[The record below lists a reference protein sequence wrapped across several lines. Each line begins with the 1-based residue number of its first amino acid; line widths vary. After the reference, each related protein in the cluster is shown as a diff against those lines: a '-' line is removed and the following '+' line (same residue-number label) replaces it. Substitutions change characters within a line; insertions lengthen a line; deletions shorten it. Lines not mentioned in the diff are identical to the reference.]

1 MIGDTTNSK
10 NSLVKI
16 FLIFIILEI
25 AILIV
30 SGLLKYDVVLSI
42 GGSILSGTIVG
53 LFVTFSQAKISASIY
68 EESRVRNRHL
78 DDIKTFLKDEDA
90 VAMAK
95 IMINKDEHSK
105 QFSDLEDIGMHWPE
119 FSKKMR
125 ELSEIEQAL
134 QKNKEAIEENNLYLK
149 THTQEII
156 ERVNLE
162 IEKRNQI
169 LNFLPE
175 FFNPGQDLSYID
187 LSSKSQDI
195 KVSSELVSSFN
206 GFISNL
212 INTVRNELSR
222 GEKAHVIF
230 QQTLSISLSEDEKQ
244 FQRCTDTG
252 ANGCSCIISL
262 FWMAWSDH
270 IGSLAN
276 KSLHSV
282 AYRTRFTQISNLKSL
297 PIGFTFAVK
306 EAIQST
312 LTKEEK
318 IIDIMKLMEQKK
330 EFKSK
335 EIGLESE
342 AEKIKLTIENSY
354 FLKGDCPRITE

>member
-1 MIGDTTNSK
+1 MIGVTSNSK

-42 GGSILSGTIVG
+42 GGSILSGTVVG

-78 DDIKTFLKDEDA
+78 DDIKTILKNKDA

-95 IMINKDEHSK
+95 IMINRDEHRK
-105 QFSDLEDIGMHWPE
+105 EFSDIEDIGIHWPE

-125 ELSEIEQAL
+125 ELSEIEQGL
-134 QKNKEAIEENNLYLK
+134 QKNNEAIEENNLYLK
-149 THTQEII
+149 NHAQEII

-162 IEKRNQI
+162 IEKRNQTP
-169 LNFLPE
+169 NFLPE
-175 FFNPGQDLSYID
+175 FFNPGHDLSYID
-187 LSSKSQDI
+187 LSGKSRYI
-195 KVSSELVSSFN
+195 KASSELVSSFS
-206 GFISNL
+206 GFINNL
-212 INTVRNELSR
+212 INTVCNELPR
-222 GEKAHVIF
+222 GEEAHVIF
-230 QQTLSISLSEDEKQ
+230 QQTLSNSLSEDGQQ
-244 FQRCTDTG
+244 FQRCIGTG
-252 ANGCSCIISL
+252 ANGCISIISL
-262 FWMAWSDH
+262 FWGVWSDH
-270 IGSLAN
+270 IGSLADIP
-276 KSLHSV
+276 LHSA
-282 AYRTRFTQISNLKSL
+282 AYRARFTQISNLNSL
-297 PIGFTFAVK
+297 PNGFTSAVK

-318 IIDIMKLMEQKK
+318 IIDIMKLMEQEK

-335 EIGLESE
+335 EIGLKSE
-342 AEKIKLTIENSY
+342 AEKIKITIENSY
-354 FLKGDCPRITE
+354 FLKGDCPRIKE

>member
-30 SGLLKYDVVLSI
+30 SGLLKYYVVLSI

-78 DDIKTFLKDEDA
+78 DDIKQFLKDKDA
-90 VAMAK
+90 VDLAG
-95 IMINKDEHSK
+95 IMIHSDQHK
-105 QFSDLEDIGMHWPE
+105 KELFDLEDIDIHWPE

-125 ELSEIEQAL
+125 ELSEIELKL
-134 QKNKEAIEENNLYLK
+134 QKNKQGIEENNHYVK
-149 THTQEII
+149 NHTQEII

-162 IEKRNQI
+162 IEKRNQK
-169 LNFLPE
+169 LDFLPE

-187 LSSKSQDI
+187 LSGKSRDI
-195 KVSSELVSSFN
+195 KVSDELVGSFS
-206 GFISNL
+206 GFINNL
-212 INTVRNELSR
+212 INTVHNELSR

-230 QQTLSISLSEDEKQ
+230 QQTLSNSLSEDGEE
-244 FQRCTDTG
+244 FQRCIDTG
-252 ANGCSCIISL
+252 ANGCISIISL
-262 FWMAWSDH
+262 FWRVWSDH

-276 KSLHSV
+276 IPLHSA
-282 AYRTRFTQISNLKSL
+282 AYRARLTQISNLKSL
-297 PIGFTFAVK
+297 PDKFTSAVNK
-306 EAIQST
+306 AIQST
-312 LTKEEK
+312 LTMEEK
-318 IIDIMKLMEQKK
+318 IIDIMKLMEQEK

-335 EIGLESE
+335 EIGLKSE
-342 AEKIKLTIENSY
+342 AEKIKITIENSY
-354 FLKGDCPRITE
+354 FLKGDCSRTKE